1 LGLSDIES
9 SQIAHSAELHCKT
22 GLGTVLS
29 EYYGGLCIRLK
40 GGAPGIGKTSI
51 LKINNFKVAIFCFS
65 PIFTR
70 YFIESIGKISNHT
83 CTKMMEKILKTKD
96 IVDFLDLSCD
106 FSQSLKFLDKECNS
120 LIELLTQNGF
130 PCSAA
135 LFGQTVFTIVKENEI
150 EEIRKISKKFPT
162 RLFVSDIENEGA
174 RLISEHDS

>member
-1 LGLSDIES
+1 
-9 SQIAHSAELHCKT
+9 
-22 GLGTVLS
+22 
-29 EYYGGLCIRLK
+29 
-40 GGAPGIGKTSI
+40 
-51 LKINNFKVAIFCFS
+51 
-65 PIFTR
+65 
-70 YFIESIGKISNHT
+70 
-83 CTKMMEKILKTKD
+83 MMEKILKTKD

-106 FSQSLKFLDKECNS
+106 FSQSLKFLDKDCNS